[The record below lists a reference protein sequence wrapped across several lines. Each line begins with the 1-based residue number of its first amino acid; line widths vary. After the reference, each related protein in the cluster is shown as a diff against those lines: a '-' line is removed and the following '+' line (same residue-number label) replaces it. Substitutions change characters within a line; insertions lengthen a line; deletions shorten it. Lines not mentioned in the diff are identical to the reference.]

1 MLNIFKPK
9 FEEVK
14 QFSLDNGLK
23 IIILENHQFPIV
35 YVNLLFDRVLFS
47 EGNKSGWKSIFG
59 PMLRS
64 GTKNRTKEEIDQNIE
79 FLGTKFYASFD
90 EMSISSLTRYLDES
104 LSIMRDVLFNPIFNN
119 TKEFEK
125 IIGQKIVYLKIN
137 EKNPHTI
144 AKRVKRVLYFGKN
157 HPFGEIQTIESLN
170 NIKIKDFDGFYRS
183 YIEPNVAYLI
193 LIGDIDIEKAKK
205 ISEKYFYSFTFSPT
219 FDKKYETPPLLSKTT
234 IGLVDIPSVNQSTI
248 LVGNKVD
255 FRKNTFDYLSAV
267 LVNSILGGGG
277 QSRLFL
283 NLREDKGYTYNV
295 YSSLIPN
302 KHISSFYV
310 YTQVRSEVTAEAV
323 KEIIKEFN
331 KITSIT
337 VTSEELQNYKKEKI
351 GSFLLGLEDLS
362 VRAKFTLDELRYE
375 LPFGLHK
382 NYLKS
387 LQEITSL
394 DVKNAANKY
403 IPTENFWILIVG
415 DVNKILPE
423 VGQLGYPIFLLDE
436 LGNSI

>member
-1 MLNIFKPK
+1 MQK
-9 FEEVK
+9 FVK
-14 QFSLDNGLK
+14 QLDNGLK
-23 IIILENHQFPIV
+23 IILLENHQFPIV
-35 YVNLLFDRVLFS
+35 YVNLLFDRGLFY

-59 PMLRS
+59 SMLRS

-90 EMSISSLTRYLDES
+90 EMSISSLTRYLEES
-104 LSIMRDVLFNPIFNN
+104 LSIMIDVLFNPIFNN

-125 IIGQKIVYLKIN
+125 IIVQKIGSLKIN

-144 AKRVKRVLYFGKN
+144 AKRVQRVLYFGKN
-157 HPFGEIQTIESLN
+157 HPFGEVKTIDSLN
-170 NIKIKDFDGFYRS
+170 NIKIKDFDVFYRS
-183 YIEPNVAYLI
+183 YIEPNGAYLVF
-193 LIGDIDIEKAKK
+193 IGDIDLEKAKK
-205 ISEKYFYSFTFSPT
+205 ISEKYFSSLIISPT
-219 FDKKYETPPLLSKTT
+219 FEKKYDTPPLLSKTT

-255 FRKNTFDYLSAV
+255 FRKNTFDYLSA
-267 LVNSILGGGG
+267 LLANSILGSGG

-323 KEIIKEFN
+323 KEIIKELN

-337 VTSEELQNYKKEKI
+337 VTSEELKNYKKEKI
-351 GSFLLGLEDLS
+351 GSFLIGLEDLF
-362 VRAKFTLDELRYE
+362 VRAQFTLDELRYE
-375 LPFGLHK
+375 LPTGFHK

-387 LQEITSL
+387 LQEVTSL

-403 IPTENFWILIVG
+403 ITTENFWILIVG

-436 LGNSI
+436 LGNYIYN